1 MALKPIYSLGV
12 VSRATEPPA
21 IRRRQEAMNRLSRNA
36 FLALILTQAGH
47 STEEYFT
54 RLYAVLAPA
63 RFVSGLLFGDPRIG
77 FVIFNASLVAFGL
90 WCYFGPV
97 RHARQSA
104 TALAWFWVVLEVLNG
119 AVHIVWAMSAG
130 GYRPGLVT
138 APVLVVIA
146 LLLASALRHAHAT
159 TKAAA

>member
-1 MALKPIYSLGV
+1 
-12 VSRATEPPA
+12 
-21 IRRRQEAMNRLSRNA
+21 MNRLTRNA

-47 STEEYFT
+47 STEEYFA

-77 FVIFNASLVAFGL
+77 FVIFNVSLAAFGL
-90 WCYFGPV
+90 WCYFVPI
-97 RHARQSA
+97 RLARQSA

-119 AVHIVWAMSAG
+119 TAHIIWAMSVG
-130 GYRPGLVT
+130 GYRPGLIT
-138 APVLVVIA
+138 APILVVIA
-146 LLLASALRHAHAT
+146 LVLDSALRDAHAI

>member
-1 MALKPIYSLGV
+1 
-12 VSRATEPPA
+12 
-21 IRRRQEAMNRLSRNA
+21 MNRVGRNA
-36 FLALILTQAGH
+36 FLALILTQAAH

-77 FVIFNASLVAFGL
+77 FVIFNVSLVAFGL
-90 WCYFGPV
+90 WCYLGPV

-104 TALAWFWVVLEVLNG
+104 SALAWLWVVVEVLNG
-119 AVHIVWAMSAG
+119 AVHIIWAISVG

-146 LLLASALRHAHAT
+146 LVLASALRHVPAT
-159 TKAAA
+159 TRAA

>member
-1 MALKPIYSLGV
+1 
-12 VSRATEPPA
+12 
-21 IRRRQEAMNRLSRNA
+21 MNRPSRNA
-36 FLALILTQAGH
+36 FLALILTQAAH
-47 STEEYFT
+47 STEEYFA

-90 WCYFGPV
+90 WCFFGPV
-97 RHARQSA
+97 RHGRQSA
-104 TALAWFWVVLEVLNG
+104 AALAWCWVVLEVLNG
-119 AVHIVWAMSAG
+119 AAHVIWSTSVV

-146 LLLASALRHAHAT
+146 LVLARALRHAHAT
-159 TKAAA
+159 TKEAA

>member
-1 MALKPIYSLGV
+1 
-12 VSRATEPPA
+12 
-21 IRRRQEAMNRLSRNA
+21 MNRLSRNA

-47 STEEYFT
+47 STEEYFA

-63 RFVSGLLFGDPRIG
+63 RYVSGLLFSDRRIG
-77 FVIFNASLVAFGL
+77 FVIVNVSLVAFGP

-97 RHARQSA
+97 RNARQPA
-104 TALAWFWVVLEVLNG
+104 TALAWFCVVLELLNG
-119 AVHIVWAMSAG
+119 AAHIVWAMSVGA
-130 GYRPGLVT
+130 YRRGLVA

-146 LLLASALRHAHAT
+146 LILASALRHAHAT